1 MLYLSPRKRKSFWA
15 RSNKEQVARLVKQG
29 LMTDA
34 GLAVVAAAKKDGSW
48 DVYDAV
54 EQLSVPSDLE
64 AALVENEVA
73 RQNFATF
80 SPSNK
85 KQLLWYVASAKHS
98 ETRQKRIA
106 RVVNSAAHNKNPLA
120 WAPDKK

>member
-1 MLYLSPRKRKSFWA
+1 
-15 RSNKEQVARLVKQG
+15 
-29 LMTDA
+29 MTAA
-34 GLAVVAAAKKDGSW
+34 GLAVVEAAKKDGSW

-73 RQNFATF
+73 RQNFAAF

-106 RVVNSAAHNKNPLA
+106 RVVSSAAQNKNPLA
-120 WAPDKK
+120 WAPNKK